1 MKKEYNIRPVK
12 VEDYDTLV
20 AWWES
25 YDHMLV
31 PSMELLPENGQ
42 SGLVIE
48 KEGRMISAAF
58 VYLTNSDMGYID
70 FMVSDPNYKGRDR
83 FEMITQLIQA
93 CSELAIELGCRI
105 IWAMTTYDG
114 IVKRCEKLN
123 YDILPDKHNLIYTHH
138 QAQESVVKKQKNGE
152 SSWLSLF
159 TKDLN
164 G

>member
-1 MKKEYNIRPVK
+1 MEKKYNIRPVM
-12 VEDYDTLV
+12 VEDRDILIN
-20 AWWES
+20 WWES

-31 PSMELLPENGQ
+31 PSLELLPENGQ

-48 KEGRMISAAF
+48 KEGRIIAAAF

-83 FEMITQLIQA
+83 FEMITMLIEA

-114 IVKRCEKLN
+114 VVKRCEKLN
-123 YDILPDKHNLIYTHH
+123 YDILPNKHNVIYTHH
-138 QAQESVVKKQKNGE
+138 KAYKNVIEKQKNGE
-152 SSWLSLF
+152 VSWLSLF
-159 TKDLN
+159 TDN
-164 G
+164 QDG

>member
-1 MKKEYNIRPVK
+1 MKEKYNIRPVM
-12 VEDYDTLV
+12 VEDRDILIN
-20 AWWES
+20 WWES

-31 PSMELLPENGQ
+31 PNQELLPENGQ

-48 KEGRMISAAF
+48 KEGRIMAAAF

-83 FEMITQLIQA
+83 FEMITMLIEA

-114 IVKRCEKLN
+114 VIKRCKKLDHNVLDEK
-123 YDILPDKHNLIYTHH
+123 YNLIYTHH
-138 QAQESVVKKQKNGE
+138 KAYENVVKKQKSGKA
-152 SSWLSLF
+152 SWLSLF
-159 TKDLN
+159 TESN
-164 G
+164 